1 MELMK
6 VQFSK
11 LTQTLPIQMDN
22 RFKKFEKLL
31 LDNTLLKIQ
40 NQTLGDKN
48 PKWKEWWQIVQEII
62 KKQIQE
68 IAWRLHVLIKKLLIR
83 VGSLPSKILDFR

>member
-1 MELMK
+1 
-6 VQFSK
+6 
-11 LTQTLPIQMDN
+11 MDN